1 MTRILRLLFF
11 VLLFC
16 WKSLS
21 AQAQQ
26 VQIQGWVMNA
36 YDSLPIEAAHVFI
49 GEGSEGTFSDVMGYF
64 SLPVRQSDT
73 LYVSAL
79 GFGKQKLLVTLL
91 AQEGAL
97 QTIVWL
103 VPSPKWLQG
112 VTVTPFAPV
121 EKTYRSQL
129 IDTDSSY
136 KPPLISPEDAYATGA
151 ITRLANNFNSE
162 YQQLKTLKAIREE
175 QYAAWHVKQV
185 LKNRLSVSFVT
196 RHTILRAEE
205 VADFIAYWNP
215 NPIWLERASAY
226 ELMLKL
232 KQMEA
237 DYIQSLRLSSP
248 KNDMAR
254 THSMELRQLI
264 GE

>member
-1 MTRILRLLFF
+1 
-11 VLLFC
+11 
-16 WKSLS
+16 
-21 AQAQQ
+21 
-26 VQIQGWVMNA
+26 MNA
-36 YDSLPIEAAHVFI
+36 YDSLPIEAAHIFI

-79 GFGKQKLLVTLL
+79 GYGKQKLLVTLL
-91 AQEGAL
+91 AQEGTL
-97 QTIVWL
+97 QTVVWL
-103 VPSPKWLQG
+103 VPAPKWLQG
-112 VTVTPFAPV
+112 VTVTPYSPV
-121 EKTYRSQL
+121 ESTYRSQL
-129 IDTDSSY
+129 IGTDSSY
-136 KPPLISPEDAYATGA
+136 RPPAISPEDAYAGSGLTGA

-175 QYAAWHVKQV
+175 QYAAWHAKQV

-196 RHTILRAEE
+196 RHTVLRAEE
-205 VADFIAYWNP
+205 VSDFLAYWNP
-215 NPIWLERASAY
+215 NAAWLEKASAY

-237 DYIQSLRLSSP
+237 DYILSLRLSSP
-248 KNDMAR
+248 KNDTAR